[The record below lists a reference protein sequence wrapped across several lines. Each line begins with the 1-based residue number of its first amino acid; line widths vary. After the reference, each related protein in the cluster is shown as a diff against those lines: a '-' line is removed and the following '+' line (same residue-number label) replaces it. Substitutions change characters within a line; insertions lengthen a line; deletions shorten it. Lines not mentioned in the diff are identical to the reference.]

1 MKIFLVFVFLLPLAG
16 CLDVISRDLD
26 MESAAM
32 AFSKAAEVC
41 LLDVRD
47 NNRPYMQSPNC
58 TDRLKLASA
67 AYTKFPNMQLTYT
80 DEAVPRHA
88 YIAESARTM
97 AWIAAAISNANYRD
111 VEPVIAIW

>member
-32 AFSKAAEVC
+32 AFSKAAEAC

-47 NNRPYMQSPNC
+47 NNRPFMRSPNC

-67 AYTKFPNMQLTYT
+67 AYTSFPNMKLSYT
-80 DEAVPRHA
+80 DEAVPRHR
-88 YIAESARTM
+88 YIAEEAKTM
-97 AWIAAAISNANYRD
+97 AWNAAAFSNATYRNA
-111 VEPVIAIW
+111 EPVFALW